1 MADPLDRFTR
11 RARQAL
17 TLAQEEAQRLNH
29 THIGTEHLLIGLIR
43 VNNSVASK
51 VLQGMGID
59 LDRVREL
66 AGETIGPMRG
76 PDLRDE
82 KLTPR
87 IKRVLELAVSE
98 ARRMGHH
105 YIDTAHVLLG
115 LIQEEDSAAV
125 RILRRL
131 GVSSELVREET
142 TKKIHQVPSRELTAP
157 SGKPAKGSVLAQVAT
172 DLTQLAREN
181 KLDPVIGRQPE
192 IERVIQI
199 LSRRTKN
206 NPALIGEPGVGKT
219 AIVEGIAQRIVTQNI
234 PYPLRNK
241 RLWQLDVGSL
251 VAGTMYR
258 GQFEE
263 RLKKVLDELK
273 GSDSILFI
281 DEVHMLVGAG
291 AAGSSVDAANILK
304 PALSRGQLQCIGATT
319 MEEYRKHIESDA
331 ALERRF
337 QPVVVDEPTP
347 DESIAILMGIR
358 ERYEEHHRLRITDE
372 AVEVAVRL
380 ASRYITGRFLPDKAI
395 DLIDEGSAR
404 VRMYKSPIQ
413 NMLNQ
418 TQGELDQVREQR
430 QLAVA
435 GDDQGEV
442 ISLGQREQELKEHL
456 RQLQRE
462 WSKEDDLEV
471 HGEDIAELVAMW
483 TGIPLTSLQE
493 EEAVRLLHMED
504 ELHKRVVG
512 QDEAISA
519 VARAVRRARSGL
531 KDPNRPIGSFVF
543 IGPTGVGKTE
553 LAKALAEFMFGHE
566 DALLQLDMSEFGER
580 HTVAR
585 LVGAPPGYVGY
596 EDAGQLTEAIRRR
609 PYMVICFDEI
619 DKAHPEA
626 FGMLL
631 QILEEGHLADAR
643 GRKVDFRNAIVI
655 MTSNVGADV
664 LRKGPIGIPG
674 ARELGEYR
682 EGGYESELKKLF
694 RPEFL
699 NRIDQIVVFHTLTME
714 QTEVIVDLELL
725 KIGERLSEQGI
736 GLEATPEARSFL
748 SKEGYS
754 EEFGARN
761 LRRAVQRTIED
772 ALSEG
777 ILSGKF
783 MTGEVVLVDVR
794 DGEIVL
800 ESTRKEPEPPLLE
813 AVVAGSHV

>member
-1 MADPLDRFTR
+1 MPDPLDRFTR

-29 THIGTEHLLIGLIR
+29 SYIGTEHLLIGLIR

-51 VLQGMGID
+51 VLHGMGVD
-59 LDRVREL
+59 LRQVREL
-66 AGETIGPMRG
+66 VEQTVGSVRTV
-76 PDLRDE
+76 DLPDE

-87 IKRVLELAVSE
+87 IKRVLELAVNE
-98 ARRMGHH
+98 ARKMGHH

-115 LIQEEDSAAV
+115 LMQEEDCAAV
-125 RILRRL
+125 RILRKL
-131 GVSSELVREET
+131 GISPQVIREET
-142 TKKIHQVPSRELTAP
+142 TKQIHQIPARETATGP
-157 SGKPAKGSVLAQVAT
+157 EQASKGSVLAQVAT
-172 DLTQLAREN
+172 DLTQLARQD
-181 KLDPVIGRQPE
+181 KLDPVIGRETE

-219 AIVEGIAQRIVTQNI
+219 AIVEGIAQRIVEQNI
-234 PYPLRNK
+234 PFPLRNK
-241 RLWQLDVGSL
+241 QLWQLDVGSL

-263 RLKKVLDELK
+263 RLKKVIDELK

-291 AAGSSVDAANILK
+291 SAGSSVDAANILK

-347 DESIAILMGIR
+347 DESIAILRGIR
-358 ERYEEHHRLRITDE
+358 ERYEQHHRLRITDE
-372 AVEVAVRL
+372 AVEAAVKL
-380 ASRYITGRFLPDKAI
+380 ASRYITDRFLPDKAI

-413 NMLNQ
+413 SMLTQ
-418 TQGELDQVREQR
+418 TQSELQSIRKQRRLALSGNDHREAASLRLRERELEDELQR
-430 QLAVA
+430 
-435 GDDQGEV
+435 
-442 ISLGQREQELKEHL
+442 
-456 RQLQRE
+456 LQRE
-462 WSKEDDLEV
+462 WNADEDLEV
-471 HGEDIAELVAMW
+471 DSEDIAELVSMW

-493 EEAVRLLHMED
+493 EESARLLHMEQD
-504 ELHKRVVG
+504 LHKRVVG
-512 QDEAISA
+512 QDEAVSA
-519 VARAVRRARSGL
+519 VSRAVRRARSGL
-531 KDPNRPIGSFVF
+531 KDPNRPIGSFIF

-553 LAKALAEFMFGHE
+553 LAKALAQFMFGRE

-585 LVGAPPGYVGY
+585 LVGAPPGYIGY
-596 EDAGQLTEAIRRR
+596 EDAGQLTEAVRRH

-631 QILEEGHLADAR
+631 QILEEGHLSDAR
-643 GRKVDFRNAIVI
+643 GRKVDFRNTIVI
-655 MTSNVGADV
+655 MTSNAGTDI

-674 ARELGEYR
+674 SREKGEYR
-682 EGGYESELKKLF
+682 AGGYESELKKVF

-699 NRIDQIVVFHTLTME
+699 NRIDQIVVFHNLTME
-714 QTEVIVDLELL
+714 ELEEIVELELD
-725 KIGERLSEQGI
+725 KICKRLEEQEI
-736 GLEATPEARSFL
+736 VLDATPDARAFL
-748 SKEGYS
+748 AKEGYS

-761 LRRAVQRTIED
+761 LRRMVQQAIED
-772 ALSEG
+772 ELSDG
-777 ILSGKF
+777 ILSGTF
-783 MTGEVVLVDVR
+783 SHGDHVR
-794 DGEIVL
+794 IMLQDGEIVL
-800 ESTRKEPEPPLLE
+800 QARHEDPESPLLE
-813 AVVAGSHV
+813 AMVAGSNV

>member
-29 THIGTEHLLIGLIR
+29 SYIGTEHLLIGLIR
-43 VNNSVASK
+43 VHNSVASK
-51 VLQGMGID
+51 VLHNVGVD
-59 LDRVREL
+59 LRRVREL
-66 AGETIGPMRG
+66 VEKTASSVNDTSFH
-76 PDLRDE
+76 DE

-87 IKRVLELAVSE
+87 IKRVLELAVNE

-115 LIQEEDSAAV
+115 LIQEEDCAAV
-125 RILRRL
+125 RILHQM
-131 GVSSELVREET
+131 GVSPETLRQET
-142 TKKIHQVPSRELTAP
+142 TKKIHQVPAKQPAAS
-157 SGKPAKGSVLAQVAT
+157 SGSSSKDSVLAQVAT
-172 DLTQLAREN
+172 DLTQMARED
-181 KLDPVIGRQPE
+181 KLDPVIGRQTE

-219 AIVEGIAQRIVTQNI
+219 AIVEGIAQRIVAQNI

-241 RLWQLDVGSL
+241 QLWQLDVGSL

-263 RLKKVLDELK
+263 RLKKVIDELK

-291 AAGSSVDAANILK
+291 SAGSSVDAANILK

-337 QPVVVDEPTP
+337 QPVVVDEPTA
-347 DESIAILMGIR
+347 DESIAILHGIR
-358 ERYEEHHRLRITDE
+358 ERYEEHHQLRITDE
-372 AVEVAVRL
+372 AVETAVRL
-380 ASRYITGRFLPDKAI
+380 ASRYITDRFLPDKAI

-404 VRMYKSPIQ
+404 VRMYKSPFQ
-413 NMLNQ
+413 SMLTERQ
-418 TQGELDQVREQR
+418 SELKTVRDQRKVAISEND
-430 QLAVA
+430 QLEAT
-435 GDDQGEV
+435 
-442 ISLGQREQELKEHL
+442 SLQQREHELEDQIQ
-456 RQLQRE
+456 RLQRE
-462 WSKEDDLEV
+462 WSQEKDLKV
-471 HGEDIAELVAMW
+471 QGEDIAELVSMW
-483 TGIPLTSLQE
+483 TGIPLTSLRE
-493 EEAVRLLHMED
+493 EESARLLHME
-504 ELHKRVVG
+504 ENLHDRVVG

-519 VARAVRRARSGL
+519 VSRAVRRARSGL
-531 KDPNRPIGSFVF
+531 KDPDRPVGSFVF

-553 LAKALAEFMFGHE
+553 LAKALAEFMFGHD

-596 EDAGQLTEAIRRR
+596 EDAGQLTETVRRR

-631 QILEEGHLADAR
+631 QILEEGRLADAR
-643 GRKVDFRNAIVI
+643 GRKVDFRNTIII

-664 LRKGPIGIPG
+664 LRRGPIGIPG
-674 ARELGEYR
+674 SREMQEYR
-682 EGGYESELKKLF
+682 DGGYESELKKLF

-699 NRIDQIVVFHTLTME
+699 NRIDQIVVFHTLSVEETE
-714 QTEVIVDLELL
+714 QIVDLELD
-725 KIGERLSEQGI
+725 KIRKRLEDQEI
-736 GLEATPEARSFL
+736 TLEATTEAAAFL
-748 SKEGYS
+748 AKEGYS

-761 LRRAVQRTIED
+761 LRRAVQRAIED
-772 ALSEG
+772 VLSEG

-783 MTGEVVLVDVR
+783 MPKESILIDVR
-794 DGEIVL
+794 DDEIIL
-800 ESTRKEPEPPLLE
+800 EPVIQENEPPLLE
-813 AVVAGSHV
+813 AMVAGSNV

>member
-17 TLAQEEAQRLNH
+17 RLAQEEAQRLNH
-29 THIGTEHLLIGLIR
+29 SYIGTEHLLIGLIR
-43 VNNSVASK
+43 VDNSVASK
-51 VLQGMGID
+51 VLQGVGIE
-59 LDRVREL
+59 LGQVREL
-66 AGETIGPMRG
+66 VQQTSGASRG

-82 KLTPR
+82 TLTPR
-87 IKRVLELAVSE
+87 IKRVLELALNE
-98 ARRMGHH
+98 AKRMGHH

-115 LIQEEDSAAV
+115 LMREEDCAAV
-125 RILRRL
+125 RILRQL
-131 GVSSELVREET
+131 GVSPELVREET
-142 TKKIHQVPSRELTAP
+142 TKKIHQVPARE
-157 SGKPAKGSVLAQVAT
+157 SSSSNKPAKGSVLPQVAT
-172 DLTQLAREN
+172 DLTQLAEEN
-181 KLDPVIGRQPE
+181 KLDPVIGRQTE

-219 AIVEGIAQRIVTQNI
+219 AIVEGIAQRIIAHNI

-263 RLKKVLDELK
+263 RLKKVIDELK

-304 PALSRGQLQCIGATT
+304 PALARGELQCIGATT

-337 QPVVVDEPTP
+337 QPVIVDEPTP
-347 DESIAILMGIR
+347 DESIEILRGIR
-358 ERYEEHHRLRITDE
+358 ERYEQHHQLRITDE
-372 AVEVAVRL
+372 AVETAVRL
-380 ASRYITGRFLPDKAI
+380 ASRYITDRFLPDKAI

-404 VRMYKSPIQ
+404 VRMYKSPVLEL
-413 NMLNQ
+413 LNS
-418 TQGELDQVREQR
+418 TQDELQSVREQR
-430 QLAVA
+430 RLATAENDESEVA
-435 GDDQGEV
+435 
-442 ISLGQREQELKEHL
+442 SLRERESELEEHL
-456 RQLQRE
+456 RRLQRE
-462 WSKEDDLEV
+462 WGQETDLELEA
-471 HGEDIAELVAMW
+471 EDIAELVAMW
-483 TGIPLTSLQE
+483 TGIPVASLRE
-493 EEAVRLLHMED
+493 EESARLLHMEED
-504 ELHKRVVG
+504 LHKRVIG

-531 KDPNRPIGSFVF
+531 KDPNRPIGSFIF

-553 LAKALAEFMFGHE
+553 LSKSLAEFMFGDE
-566 DALLQLDMSEFGER
+566 EALLTLDMSEFGER

-596 EDAGQLTEAIRRR
+596 EDAGQLTEAVRRR

-631 QILEEGHLADAR
+631 QILEEGRLSDAR
-643 GRKVDFRNAIVI
+643 GRKVDFRNAIII

-664 LRKGPIGIPG
+664 LQRGPIGIPG

-682 EGGYESELKKLF
+682 EGGYEKELKRLF

-714 QTEVIVDLELL
+714 QTEEIVDLELI
-725 KIGERLSEQGI
+725 KIRKRLDEQEI
-736 GLEATPEARSFL
+736 DLQATEEARHYL
-748 SKEGYS
+748 AKKGYS

-761 LRRAVQRTIED
+761 LRRTVQRAIED

-777 ILSGKF
+777 ILSGEF
-783 MTGEVVLVDVR
+783 ETGQVVMVDLE

-800 ESTRKEPEPPLLE
+800 RAADEETEPPLLE
-813 AVVAGSHV
+813 AMLNV